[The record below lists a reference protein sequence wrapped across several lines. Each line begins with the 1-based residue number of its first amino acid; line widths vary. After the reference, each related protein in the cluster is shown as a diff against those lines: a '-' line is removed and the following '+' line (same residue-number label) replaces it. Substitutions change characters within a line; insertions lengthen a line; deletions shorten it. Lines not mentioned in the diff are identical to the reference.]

1 VFLIQFDKEN
11 IMTTITINSE
21 EASSMVKHIR
31 TFTWWMLWALPMWAL
46 MLLLSVA
53 TKQPDP
59 QLQFGE
65 FARYVTTNQ
74 FLTSHLIN
82 SILGAAIGS
91 IGFVGLLLHL
101 STGRMAGRALAATI
115 AMVSGN
121 TLTAAVF
128 GAAAFAQP
136 ALGRAF
142 LAGNGDALAL
152 YNDVYAAPLFGT
164 VLLGL
169 LLFIIGGILAGLAVA
184 ASGHLPRWAGWL
196 LAVSIPLFVVGSL
209 MAAVLAQ
216 VGAIGTLLASL
227 AIAWFG
233 SRDSGHAGRTDHP
246 R

>member
-1 VFLIQFDKEN
+1 
-11 IMTTITINSE
+11 MSE
-21 EASSMVKHIR
+21 RMRAFAR
-31 TFTWWMLWALPMWAL
+31 WMLWALPVWAL
-46 MLLLSVA
+46 MLLLGVV

-59 QLQFGE
+59 QTQFGE
-65 FARYVTTNQ
+65 FAKYVTTSQ

-101 STGRMAGRALAATI
+101 SSSRTAGRALAATL

-142 LAGNGDALAL
+142 LAGNRDALAL

-164 VLLGL
+164 AMLGL
-169 LLFIIGGILAGLAVA
+169 LLFVLGGILGGLAVA
-184 ASGHLPRWAGWL
+184 ASRSFPRWAGWL
-196 LAVSIPLFVVGSL
+196 LAISIPLFAAGSI

-216 VGAIGTLLASL
+216 VGAIGALLACL

-233 SRDSGHAGRTDHP
+233 SRDRLGPQDAHTLIEREG
-246 R
+246 

>member
-1 VFLIQFDKEN
+1 
-11 IMTTITINSE
+11 MTTIHLNSQA
-21 EASSMVKHIR
+21 ASSLVER
-31 TFTWWMLWALPMWAL
+31 THTFARWVLWALPIWAM

-59 QLQFGE
+59 QSQFGE

-91 IGFVGLLLHL
+91 VGFIGLLLHL
-101 STGRMAGRALAATI
+101 SAGRGAGRSLAATI

-169 LLFIIGGILAGLAVA
+169 FLFIIGGVLAGLAVA

-196 LAVSIPLFVVGSL
+196 LAISIPLFVVGSL

-216 VGAIGTLLASL
+216 AGAAGVLLASL

-233 SRDSGHAGRTDHP
+233 SRGSRGTQDSPAMAG
-246 R
+246 